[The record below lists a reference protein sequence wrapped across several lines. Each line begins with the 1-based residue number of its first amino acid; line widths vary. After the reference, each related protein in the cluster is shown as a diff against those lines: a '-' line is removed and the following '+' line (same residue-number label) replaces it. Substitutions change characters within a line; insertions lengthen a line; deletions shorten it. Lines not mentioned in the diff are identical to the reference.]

1 MNNLIDRRPNSRG
14 KSAVNRERFLRRYK
28 AQIQDAVKKM
38 VGERRLADMEKG
50 GEVRV
55 LVEDGAPAIASVE
68 DMVTIASLGG
78 AWVARHGRHYRVL
91 VGERRLDLCGVTR
104 PPQTPGQGRSRS
116 A

>member
-1 MNNLIDRRPNSRG
+1 MQQFD
-14 KSAVNRERFLRRYK
+14 E
-28 AQIQDAVKKM
+28 
-38 VGERRLADMEKG
+38 G

-91 VGERRLDLCGVTR
+91 VGERQAINHAVPFSTLLGDSAWAQRGWQPVEGARLELGEGVQHAVFTLYLMWR
-104 PPQTPGQGRSRS
+104 FPDQS
-116 A
+116 